1 MLWNQITLDR
11 EEEHTFWVEK
21 RWQSHS
27 EGVSRQAVSIIS
39 TPPLEPCPMKLSF
52 LGQSYEASVTP
63 VSATEMAEKATFL
76 GQQYTRKQVTAAM
89 RQPTEALM
97 YRGVPYSR

>member
-1 MLWNQITLDR
+1 MLWNQITPER
-11 EEEHTFWVEK
+11 EEEHTFGVEK
-21 RWQSHS
+21 R
-27 EGVSRQAVSIIS
+27 SRQAVFIIS

-63 VSATEMAEKATFL
+63 VAAIATTETATFL
-76 GQQYTRKQVTAAM
+76 GQQYTRKQVTAAL
-89 RQPTEALM
+89 RQPSEALM